1 MFEEPEKPKEK
12 KPSKAQVEM
21 SVEGADGAEGTEG
34 EGYEEDKKMS
44 RLLKFNTTIRRH
56 PSQVLR
62 WCRFLSVMRSIAYPN
77 GEPLSPVTAQQAPV
91 PACGCG
97 CARGFELQILPTL
110 LSFVGDDDLSIE
122 SLKDAREWSSVLVY
136 TCNSNCNSNCN
147 NNCNNSSAVEF
158 VSVLPPL

>member
-1 MFEEPEKPKEK
+1 VFEEPEKPKEK

-62 WCRFLSVMRSIAYPN
+62 WCRFLRVMRSIAYPN

-136 TCNSNCNSNCN
+136 TCNSNCN
-147 NNCNNSSAVEF
+147 NSSAVEF